1 MGAAGQVGVSAA
13 VPSGVRSQTGYQPDA
28 GAVRAARRF
37 VEQRLHDLGLERL
50 AEDAGLLTSEL
61 AANAVLHARSPFV
74 VVVQEVPCGA
84 RVEVHDRSPAV
95 PVMTAARPSATS
107 GRGLVLVESVAARWG
122 CELDPG
128 RGKRVWCEL
137 TTEERGDGPSEEDLL
152 ALWGDLADAPPAGPG
167 PLDAGLAGPGGPGGP
182 GGSEGLREVVVAGM
196 PVQDLLAAEEHVD
209 DVVRE
214 LQLVL
219 LDPEPP
225 AGPVSAE
232 RAVAERLDV
241 AAREVA
247 GVRAQVREQLDGAAA
262 AGQGHVD
269 LRLLLPAGAA
279 GSTARYRDAL
289 EDAEA
294 LSARGE
300 LLALGD
306 LDRHAAV
313 RRRHLDEVVAQL
325 AAAEG

>member
-1 MGAAGQVGVSAA
+1 VGAAGQARVSAA
-13 VPSGVRSQTGYQPDA
+13 VPQGARSQTGYQPDA

-37 VEQRLHDLGLERL
+37 VEQRLHDLGLEQL

-61 AANAVLHARSPFV
+61 AANAVLHARSTFDV
-74 VVVQEVPCGA
+74 VVLEVPCGA
-84 RVEVHDRSPAV
+84 RVEVHDRSLAV
-95 PVMTAARPSATS
+95 PVVTAARASATS
-107 GRGLVLVESVAARWG
+107 GRGLVLVQSVAARWG

-137 TTEERGDGPSEEDLL
+137 TTEERESPSEEDLL
-152 ALWGDLADAPPAGPG
+152 ALWGDLEDAPAGGAPAVPPPAGPAA
-167 PLDAGLAGPGGPGGP
+167 PHAEDELV
-182 GGSEGLREVVVAGM
+182 VVVAEV

-225 AGPVSAE
+225 VGPVGAE
-232 RAVAERLDV
+232 RAVAQRLDA

-247 GVRAQVREQLDGAAA
+247 GVRAQVREQLDRAAA
-262 AGQGHVD
+262 AGRSHVG
-269 LRLLLPAGAA
+269 LRLVLPPGAA

-294 LSARGE
+294 LSARGG